1 MPPKIR
7 TDGFPLPSLPG
18 GTFATHPRQGARSG
32 LVLFVQSRKKELD
45 TSKEGQADKKQVKEA
60 VEERGEKP
68 G

>member
-1 MPPKIR
+1 M
-7 TDGFPLPSLPG
+7 
-18 GTFATHPRQGARSG
+18 
-32 LVLFVQSRKKELD
+32 VLFVQSRKKELD